1 MRIRTIIKAILLG
14 IASSELACQAYEIFH
29 LRADSYDL
37 RHNMVF
43 HAKKNIWKYKPSITI
58 ISREKTGNIT
68 YRINDQGYRSLNSTS
83 RTNNQ
88 PSALFVGDS
97 VTFGL
102 CSNTSIPN
110 EFRKLTNNLINIDTL
125 ALPGLNPKDYYYQT
139 LEYKKKNHYE
149 QIFILA
155 YMNDL
160 TAPSIMDT
168 YKPAANSTH
177 ISLTLAQKTTKI
189 PEIILS
195 FSALYRSLNQALR
208 RFHYQ
213 QIRPIQRSAKNWKYN
228 NSDQAL
234 EAIRKLQDRQTKE
247 NLMYLSMTVKELSK
261 LTENLHLVY
270 LPHESATWTDK
281 YKILGNHLLAPSAN
295 QHKRINLEPAI
306 RSLPSEIKKNLYC
319 DGIHLTDAG
328 NKITAKL
335 LFKATSSHG
344 RENNQ

>member
-1 MRIRTIIKAILLG
+1 MRIRTAIKAIFLC
-14 IASSELACQAYEIFH
+14 IVSSELACQAYEIFH

-43 HAKKNIWKYKPSITI
+43 HAKKNIWKYKPSTTI

-68 YRINDQGYRSLNSTS
+68 YKMNDQGFRSFHSTS
-83 RTNNQ
+83 HTNKQ

-110 EFRKLTNNLINIDTL
+110 EFRKLTNNLTNIETL
-125 ALPGLNPKDYYYQT
+125 ALPGLNPKDYYHQI
-139 LEYKKKNHYE
+139 LEYKKKSHYE
-149 QIFILA
+149 QIFILT

-160 TAPSIMDT
+160 TDPSIMDT
-168 YKPAANSTH
+168 YKPAANSAEKP
-177 ISLTLAQKTTKI
+177 LTFAQKAAKL
-189 PEIILS
+189 PEILLS
-195 FSALYRSLNQALR
+195 FSALHRSLNQTFR

-213 QIRPIQRSAKNWKYN
+213 QVRPIQRSAKNWKYN
-228 NSDQAL
+228 NSDQAI
-234 EAIRKLQDRQTKE
+234 EAIRKIKSRQTTE
-247 NLMYLSMTVKELSK
+247 NLQYLNMTVNELSK
-261 LTENLHLVY
+261 STKDLHLVY

-281 YKILGNHLLAPSAN
+281 YKILGDHLLALSAN

-335 LFKATSSHG
+335 LFEAASNYEHQNK
-344 RENNQ
+344 Q